1 MSNITELFTLLRI
14 SLCLVSGF
22 TGAILAVHSAQ
33 AATITG
39 VDFLGQST
47 FPTGFSFN
55 GTEVGGLSGITYDP
69 SNNVYYSISDD
80 RSQSAPARFYTLTID
95 LNQGSLG
102 AANFTN
108 VTTLLNANGQ
118 SFAPLSL
125 DPEGIALTNN
135 RTVFIS
141 SEGSAVPNNLIN
153 PFVNEFS
160 LTGQQLQTLP
170 VPENFLPTDTNESGI
185 RNNLAFESLTITLD
199 QNYLLT
205 ATENALYQDGP
216 DASPITGSPSRILR
230 YNLLTGQPE
239 DEFLY
244 FTDPVAAAP
253 NPSTGFSTNGLVD
266 LLAIDNTS
274 FLSLER
280 SFSEGV
286 GNTIRLYEV
295 SLEGADDIS
304 SIDSLSAGDIN
315 NIQPVQRELLFDFSQ
330 LNLPLDNIE
339 GLTFGPDLADGRR
352 SLIVVS
358 DNNFSPSQFTQ
369 ILAFGISESS
379 RSVPEP
385 STLAGLALIAL
396 VRVVLSF
403 KF

>member
-1 MSNITELFTLLRI
+1 MSNITELFTHLRI
-14 SLCLVSGF
+14 SLCLVSGL

-55 GTEVGGLSGITYDP
+55 GTEVGGLSGITYDS

-80 RSQSAPARFYTLTID
+80 RSQSDPARFYTITID

-102 AANFTN
+102 AVNFTN
-108 VTTLLNANGQ
+108 VTTLLNENGQ
-118 SFAPLSL
+118 PFAPLSL
-125 DPEGIALTNN
+125 DPEGIALTSNG
-135 RTVFIS
+135 TVFIS
-141 SEGSAVPNNLIN
+141 SEGDANNLIN

-170 VPENFLPTDTNESGI
+170 VPEIFLPTATNESGI
-185 RNNLAFESLTITLD
+185 RNNLAFESLTITPD
-199 QNYLLT
+199 QNYLFT

-216 DASPITGSPSRILR
+216 AATTSTGSPSRIIR

-239 DEFLY
+239 EEFLY

-266 LLAIDNTS
+266 LLAIDNNS

-280 SFSEGV
+280 AFSEGV

-304 SIDSLSAGDIN
+304 SIDSLSA
-315 NIQPVQRELLFDFSQ
+315 
-330 LNLPLDNIE
+330 
-339 GLTFGPDLADGRR
+339 
-352 SLIVVS
+352 
-358 DNNFSPSQFTQ
+358 
-369 ILAFGISESS
+369 
-379 RSVPEP
+379 
-385 STLAGLALIAL
+385 STL
-396 VRVVLSF
+396 R
-403 KF
+403 